1 MNLSEIMQAAQGGQ
15 GVDNLA
21 AQFGLSPEQTQA
33 AIQAV
38 IPAFSKGLQGAA
50 QDPAGLGG
58 ILSHLA
64 GGAHDASYT
73 DPGQASAASN
83 QGGNV
88 LGQIFGSSGVTGQIS
103 QQASRIS
110 GVDPA
115 TIQQMMPV
123 IATML
128 MGGLTHMMN
137 RQGLG
142 GVLGQLANTAN
153 SPGGIG
159 SATYPEGAPPRSG
172 GLLGGLFSSVIGAL
186 TGGGPAGAT
195 SESAAIQT
203 GLNAL
208 IGMLHP
214 GVEAP
219 PEHLHALDD
228 IMNPGKQAAQN

>member
-38 IPAFSKGLQGAA
+38 IPAFSKGLQGAT
-50 QDPAGLGG
+50 QDPSGLGG

-64 GGAHDASYT
+64 SGAHEASYT
-73 DPGQASAASN
+73 DPGQASAASS

-115 TIQQMMPV
+115 IIQQMMPV

-128 MGGLTHMMN
+128 MGGLTHVMN
-137 RQGLG
+137 GQGLG
-142 GVLGQLANTAN
+142 GVLGQLADAAKT
-153 SPGGIG
+153 PGGIG
-159 SATYPEGAPPRSG
+159 SATNPAGAAPQSG

-186 TGGGPAGAT
+186 TGGGAAGST

-203 GLNAL
+203 ALNSL
-208 IGMLHP
+208 TGMLHS

-219 PEHLHALDD
+219 PEHLQALDD
-228 IMNPGKQAAQN
+228 IMNPGK

>member
-38 IPAFSKGLQGAA
+38 IPAFSKGLQGAT
-50 QDPAGLGG
+50 QDPSGLGG

-64 GGAHDASYT
+64 SGAHEASYT
-73 DPGQASAASN
+73 DPGQASAASS

-115 TIQQMMPV
+115 IMGTGPIPASRLALKKAGWSADELDLIEANEAFAAQACAVGKDLGFDPDKLNV
-123 IATML
+123 NGGAIA
-128 MGGLTHMMN
+128 
-137 RQGLG
+137 LG
-142 GVLGQLANTAN
+142 H
-153 SPGGIG
+153 P
-159 SATYPEGAPPRSG
+159 
-172 GLLGGLFSSVIGAL
+172 IGA
-186 TGGGPAGAT
+186 TGAV
-195 SESAAIQT
+195 
-203 GLNAL
+203 L
-208 IGMLHP
+208 IGTVLDELERRDQRRALVTMCAAGGMAP
-214 GVEAP
+214 AIIVERP
-219 PEHLHALDD
+219 
-228 IMNPGKQAAQN
+228 